1 VLLHR
6 SKTTNV
12 HETSS
17 KLFINMCAAFRAC
30 CIKSARDNRTLR
42 NSREM
47 AAQKR
52 IEERERE
59 RVCHRQQALSPLQQ
73 TGKEDDDSTFRNVPS
88 GSILVVRNVPVLAGY
103 IFSPVI
109 NMCNSWICINA
120 YLDSVSIFI
129 IGLVCNWQVC
139 ITFIILILLISR

>member
-1 VLLHR
+1 MLLHR

-17 KLFINMCAAFRAC
+17 KFFINMCAAFRAC
-30 CIKSARDNRTLR
+30 CIKSAGDNRTLR
-42 NSREM
+42 NSGEM

-59 RVCHRQQALSPLQQ
+59 RERERVCHRQQAHSPLQQ

-88 GSILVVRNVPVLAGY
+88 GSILVVRANY
-103 IFSPVI
+103 
-109 NMCNSWICINA
+109 
-120 YLDSVSIFI
+120 
-129 IGLVCNWQVC
+129 
-139 ITFIILILLISR
+139 